1 MKIPAT
7 SPYQFR
13 SARIR
18 SWARWALPALLVAL
32 LGSGV
37 RVAAAE
43 ERAGEVE
50 EPAAR
55 QSPSD
60 GSDEAGSDADASTE
74 KRVIF
79 KPRDVE
85 EIIVMGEPMRLPVQD
100 QTVSVIA
107 FDPDAIK
114 AEGISDIRDLSN
126 FTPSLQIKSAFAAS
140 NPTIFIRGVGL
151 DDFNANSQSA
161 VAIYQDGVYM
171 QSPAGQLFQFFDL
184 DGVDVLRGPQPTLFR
199 NAEAGA
205 ILVASKKPTEEFDGY
220 LTTTYGNFDLFES
233 EGAFGGPIIPER
245 LLGRVSASWGI
256 RDGITDNRC
265 ANREPSCD
273 LSQPAPDGSL
283 QYDFGMDDE
292 TNNADAWATRGQ
304 LLLRLPSGFETD
316 SDMEWLAN
324 VHGGQN
330 RSRALQFQHRGARF
344 TGPTGEVPVIG
355 GGDES
360 GYKDTDGDPFAGD
373 YNQDGPEDIDL
384 FGSNL
389 NGTWPLGGGIEIHS
403 LTAYEWHDR
412 FTHENSDASPRFVLE
427 SKYEDTSWQLSEELE
442 LRGDWD
448 SLIAWDLGEG
458 EWRLGAY
465 YIQDDLDVTNN
476 FDAAGTG
483 TAQHLTQEYTQETRN
498 LSGFAYS
505 EYHFRPGCKTF
516 LPCDF
521 TLIGGFRYNIERK
534 SFDTSV
540 CEQAVVQCDRSTI
553 EGNDAETWTGPG
565 GEISLAWDFTETSS
579 IYAKYSHGWKS
590 GHFNGGATSIF
601 DIITGVDPETVDSY
615 EGGLR
620 SFWFDDRLMLNVTGF
635 YYDYQDLQVF
645 IIEQT
650 DLGYPIP
657 KLVNAE
663 EATIYGIEVDLGA
676 EPIPDL
682 NITFNFAWVESEYA
696 DFKVNFTEKI
706 RLPRPCRTCPFP
718 DPPFLLAPREFDYT
732 GNPLIGSPRHSVTGT
747 IDYQWYLPG
756 QLFGQGLGSLTPRYS
771 LSWRDDVY
779 FDQCSGR
786 GQRCNFPKGFFG
798 QEAYWVHN
806 AALTWRSENEHFEV
820 QGWVHNFLDEH
831 YKSQNFD
838 LTKGLGIILD
848 AFADPRTYGISVT
861 YNF

>member
-1 MKIPAT
+1 M
-7 SPYQFR
+7 
-13 SARIR
+13 
-18 SWARWALPALLVAL
+18 
-32 LGSGV
+32 
-37 RVAAAE
+37 E
-43 ERAGEVE
+43 ES
-50 EPAAR
+50 AAR
-55 QSPSD
+55 EAPSD
-60 GSDEAGSDADASTE
+60 GSSALVIAQSEAGVVGDAGSGGSGGSGEAGSDDDASTE

-107 FDPDAIK
+107 FDPQAIK

-151 DDFNANSQSA
+151 DDFNANSASA

-171 QSPAGQLFQFFDL
+171 QSPAGQLFQFYDV

-205 ILVASKKPTEEFDGY
+205 ILVSSKKPTEEFDGY
-220 LTTTYGNFDLFES
+220 LTTTYGNFDLIES

-245 LLGRVSASWGI
+245 LLGRFSASWGI
-256 RDGITDNRC
+256 RDGITKNRC
-265 ANREPSCD
+265 TKLDETPATGELFCRGNTAAK
-273 LSQPAPDGSL
+273 LSQPALDGSL
-283 QYDFGMDDE
+283 KYETGMDDW
-292 TNNADAWATRGQ
+292 TNNVDAWASRAQ

-330 RSRALQFQHRGARF
+330 RSRALQFQHRGVKF
-344 TGPTGEVPVIG
+344 KGVGGEEPNFDTPTGDV
-355 GGDES
+355 S
-360 GYKDTDGDPFAGD
+360 GYQDLDGDPFAGD
-373 YNQDGPEDIDL
+373 YNRDGPEDIDL

-389 NGTWPLGGGIEIHS
+389 NGTWPLGSGLELHS

-412 FTHENSDASPRFVLE
+412 FTDENSDASPKFVLE
-427 SKYEDTSWQLSEELE
+427 SRYEDDAWQLSQELA

-448 SLIAWDLGEG
+448 SLIAWDVGEG
-458 EWRLGAY
+458 EWRVGAFY
-465 YIQDDLDVTNN
+465 LQEDLNVTNN

-483 TAQHLTQEYTQETRN
+483 TAQHLTQEYTQKTQN
-498 LSGFAYS
+498 VSGFAYS
-505 EYHFRPGCKTF
+505 EYRFRPGCKTL

-521 TLIGGFRYNIERK
+521 TLVGGVRYNVEHK
-534 SFDTSV
+534 EFDTSV
-540 CEQAVVQCDRSTI
+540 CDTGITECDRPTL
-553 EGNDAETWTGPG
+553 EDDASDTWTGPG
-565 GEISLAWDFTETSS
+565 GEISLAWDFNEASS
-579 IYAKYSHGWKS
+579 LYAKYSHGWKG

-620 SFWFDDRLMLNVTGF
+620 SFWFDDRVMLNVTGF
-635 YYDYQDLQVF
+635 YYDYKDLQVF

-657 KLVNAE
+657 KLVNATSS
-663 EATIYGIEVDLGA
+663 TIYGIEVDVGA
-676 EPIPDL
+676 QPIPDL
-682 NITFNFAWVESEYA
+682 NITFNFAWVESEYD

-706 RLPRPCRTCPFP
+706 RPPRPCRTCPR
-718 DPPFLLAPREFDYT
+718 PPPLLAPREFDYT
-732 GNPLIGSPRHSVTGT
+732 GNPLIGSPRHSMTGT
-747 IDYQWYLPG
+747 IDYTWYVPG
-756 QLFGQGLGSLTPRYS
+756 DLFGRGLGSLTPRYS
-771 LSWRDDVY
+771 FSWRDDVF

-786 GQRCNFPKGFFG
+786 GQRCNFPKAFFG

-806 AALTWRSENEHFEV
+806 ATVTWRSENEHFEV
-820 QGWVHNFLDEH
+820 QGWIHNLADEH

-838 LTKGLGIILD
+838 LTRGLGIILD
-848 AFADPRTYGISVT
+848 AYADPRTYGVSLT